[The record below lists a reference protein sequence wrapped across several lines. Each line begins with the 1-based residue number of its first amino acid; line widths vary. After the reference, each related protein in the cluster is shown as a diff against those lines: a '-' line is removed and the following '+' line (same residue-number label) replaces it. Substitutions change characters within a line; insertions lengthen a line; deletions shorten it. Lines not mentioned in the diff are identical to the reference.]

1 MESGRSMSSDNAPSG
16 QACPECGQELASGG
30 TCATCERVLTP
41 DLYASAILSPARE
54 PMDETLT
61 SFLAAPLP
69 EEALRKTSNPA
80 NLFGKYVFLREV
92 GRGATGQVLKA
103 WDTYLS
109 RHVALKFLHHSAA
122 RNVELNDTERV
133 QDFLREARLAARLHH
148 PNIVQIH
155 EVDCRDGRYYI
166 SMEFIDGGT
175 LAERI
180 HGPAGNR
187 TRTLF
192 YHEPQRFLELLRT
205 ISLAV
210 HHAHRQPS
218 PVVHRDLKPHNVLID
233 AHDKP
238 YVADF
243 GLANEVQVGTQDGG
257 GVRGTPAYMA
267 PEQALGRTGD
277 IDPRTDVYSLGVIL
291 YEMLTGEV
299 PFGGTNI
306 PSVLRK
312 IATDPP
318 EAPSVLIAR
327 NLANSPKVQAFPV
340 SSRDAL
346 EKICLKALAK
356 NRDDRYQTTL
366 EFADALASCLPAAKP
381 EPAPPPARP
390 AVSKSRTIVGTA
402 VLGAALLT
410 LLLVVLKVRGA
421 SAPAAPA
428 PIAVDKA
435 APGDGLAQLASGYR
449 ASGRWAEL
457 QAAVDELRKKAP
469 SHRRLAEFDA
479 ALAARAADVERFRQ
493 EWRLMLDRLSR
504 GLETPKPADLRRRF
518 TEAPEIE
525 EELRSELR
533 ETLRRLETALAGE
546 IQQALPPGPSNAWAS
561 KDLKAL
567 AGSLRDRVSRLLPL
581 AEDPVGGIDPRTLL
595 QGSALLDRVL
605 AYQGTWNLRIN
616 LSPYSEFRI
625 VDGETEKAR
634 DLTPAL
640 LRDLEIGNSNLRLEL
655 GWPSLR
661 EAKSR
666 WSGALPRLAPG
677 DTLVVSGDPQHPIL
691 AVEAP

>member
-1 MESGRSMSSDNAPSG
+1 MESGRSKSSDGTSSG
-16 QACPECGQELASGG
+16 QACPECGQELVGGG
-30 TCATCERVLTP
+30 TCGHCERVLTP
-41 DLYASAILSPARE
+41 DLFASAILSPSRE

-61 SFLAAPLP
+61 SYLAAPLP
-69 EEALRKTSNPA
+69 EEALHRVSNPA

-92 GRGATGQVLKA
+92 GRGGTGLVLKA

-175 LAERI
+175 LAERM

-187 TRTLF
+187 KRTLF
-192 YHEPQRFLELLRT
+192 YQEPHRFLELLRT

-233 AHDKP
+233 ANDKP

-243 GLANEVQVGTQDGG
+243 GLANEVQVGTKEGG

-291 YEMLTGEV
+291 FEMLTGEV

-318 EAPSVLIAR
+318 EAPSVLIAK
-327 NLANSPKVQAFPV
+327 NLATYPKVAAFPAAT
-340 SSRDAL
+340 RDAL
-346 EKICLKALAK
+346 EKVCLKALAK
-356 NRDDRYQTTL
+356 DRKDRYQTAL
-366 EFADALASCLPAAKP
+366 EFADALSSCMPATKP
-381 EPAPPPARP
+381 APAPPTARR
-390 AVSKSRTIVGTA
+390 AVSKSRTLVGTA
-402 VLGAALLT
+402 VLGAALVT
-410 LLLVVLKVRGA
+410 LLLVFLKVRGSSVPA
-421 SAPAAPA
+421 AAAPAAA
-428 PIAVDKA
+428 ERSAL
-435 APGDGLAQLASGYR
+435 GDDLALLASGYR
-449 ASGRWAEL
+449 SSGRWAEL
-457 QAAVDELRKKAP
+457 QAAADELRKKAP
-469 SHRRLAEFDA
+469 AHRRLAEFDA
-479 ALAARAADVERFRQ
+479 ALATRAADLKRFRQ
-493 EWRLMLDRLSR
+493 EWSVLLDRLSR
-504 GLETPKPADLRRRF
+504 GLERPEPAELRRRIA
-518 TEAPEIE
+518 EAAEIE

-533 ETLRRLETALAGE
+533 ATLRRLETELAGE
-546 IQQALPPGPSNAWAS
+546 IQQIVSSGPCNAWAS
-561 KDLKAL
+561 KDLKVL
-567 AGSLRDRVSRLLPL
+567 AGSLRNRVSVLIPI
-581 AEDPVGGIDPRTLL
+581 AEDPGSGIDPRTLQ
-595 QGSALLDRVL
+595 QGSAQLDRVL
-605 AYQGTWNLRIN
+605 AYQGTWTLRIN

-625 VDGETEKAR
+625 VDGDTEKTR

-640 LRDLEIGNSNLRLEL
+640 LRDLEIGNRNLRLEL

-661 EAKSR
+661 EAKVR
-666 WSGALPRLAPG
+666 WSGDLPRLAPV
-677 DTLVVSGDPQHPIL
+677 DTLVVSGDPQQPVL